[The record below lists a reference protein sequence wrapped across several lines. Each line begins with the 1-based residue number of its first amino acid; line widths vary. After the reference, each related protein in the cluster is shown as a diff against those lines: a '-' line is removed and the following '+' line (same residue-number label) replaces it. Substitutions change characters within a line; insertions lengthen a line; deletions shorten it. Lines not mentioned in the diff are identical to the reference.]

1 MDNSLV
7 LLILCFCFGL
17 VKTQGENVHVFF
29 NSELTEHIKFIKA
42 RLTLSDVSDGFF
54 MCPSTGRPIP
64 TDYLCDGYED
74 CTDGADEENCGKFVI
89 KYYLTIICELRIL
102 GFVI

>member
-1 MDNSLV
+1 MV
-7 LLILCFCFGL
+7 LLILCFGFGL
-17 VKTQGENVHVFF
+17 VKTQGENVHVCFWIL
-29 NSELTEHIKFIKA
+29 NTKFIRA

-74 CTDGADEENCGKFVI
+74 CADGADEENCGKFVI
-89 KYYLTIICELRIL
+89 K
-102 GFVI
+102 

>member
-1 MDNSLV
+1 
-7 LLILCFCFGL
+7 
-17 VKTQGENVHVFF
+17 
-29 NSELTEHIKFIKA
+29 
-42 RLTLSDVSDGFF
+42 

-74 CTDGADEENCGKFVI
+74 CADGADEQNCGKFVI
-89 KYYLTIICELRIL
+89 SNYNICELRIL